1 MIWSV
6 AWKNIWRNKTRSLII
21 LVAISLGLLAGI
33 FSVGFMM
40 GMVEQRI
47 SNSIH
52 NELSHV
58 QIHNPEFLKNDEIDF
73 TIKHAD
79 DVISTIN
86 SYQEVKAVAKRIKIN
101 AMANTSGNNVG
112 VTVYGVHP
120 EQEEAVFDISENIIE
135 ESGSYLNGDS
145 KNKIVIGEELA
156 EQLNIIQ
163 FKITDETLKELPEAE
178 VPEKVVAELDSLK
191 DELFRSENDF
201 EDALV
206 QLLGK
211 NKKQKFY
218 SRIKEHSKVY
228 RSRSKIV
235 LTMQDADGNL
245 TGGAFRI
252 AGIYSISNS
261 AYETMNA
268 FVRFDD
274 LARIT
279 NIDSSKVHEIGV
291 LLNEREQAPQVVQK
305 LKSEFPEHS
314 VRIWKEIQPDLA
326 VTTQYVEISYY
337 IIIIF
342 ILLALGFGIVNTM
355 LMAVLE
361 RIKELGM
368 LMAIGMN
375 RKRVF
380 LMIMLET
387 VYLTL
392 SGALVGMILG
402 YLLIEITGSVGID
415 LSMYAEGFSAIGYS
429 TLIYPEITF
438 AFFIGVAGLVIA
450 TGILSSVYPAIKALK
465 LNPVEAT
472 RTE

>member
-6 AWKNIWRNKTRSLII
+6 AWKNIWRNKTRSLVI

-47 SNSIH
+47 NNSIH
-52 NELSHV
+52 NELSHI

-73 TIKHAD
+73 TIKNAGE
-79 DVISTIN
+79 IIN
-86 SYQEVKAVAKRIKIN
+86 TVKNYPEVKAVAKRLKIN

-120 EQEEAVFDISENIIE
+120 DQEEAVFDISENIIE

-145 KNKIVIGEELA
+145 KNKIVIGEKLA

-163 FKITDETLKELPEAE
+163 FKITEETLDELPDQE

-201 EDALV
+201 EDALA
-206 QLLGK
+206 QILGK
-211 NKKQKFY
+211 NRKQKFY

-228 RSRSKIV
+228 NSRSKIV
-235 LTMQDADGNL
+235 LTMQDAQGNL

-252 AGIYSISNS
+252 KGIYSISNS
-261 AYETMNA
+261 AYETMNV

-274 LARIT
+274 LARLT

-291 LLNEREQAPQVVQK
+291 LLNEREQAPQIVQK
-305 LKSEFPEHS
+305 LKNEFPDKS

-392 SGALVGMILG
+392 SGAVVGMILG

-429 TLIYPEITF
+429 TLIYPDITF
-438 AFFIGVAGLVIA
+438 EFFIGVAGLVVA
-450 TGILSSVYPAIKALK
+450 TGMLSSVYPAIKALK